1 MAAGKL
7 VHKPKHTSNNQ
18 SIQEQ
23 NRTAGTQVSRK
34 SRATG
39 EDVTDPTP
47 KPSQDSDTARWQ
59 RSCPGCF
66 IFIVQWKRRHVV
78 HLYIPDWTWTESS
91 SSRWSG
97 FFNNTSRCHLY
108 IQITNFFLNNIKCC
122 TVGRYK
128 AHILWLS
135 LGPNPARAGGDTRGR
150 QVHIG

>member
-78 HLYIPDWTWTESS
+78 HLYIPDE
-91 SSRWSG
+91 
-97 FFNNTSRCHLY
+97 LE
-108 IQITNFFLNNIKCC
+108 L
-122 TVGRYK
+122 
-128 AHILWLS
+128 LS
-135 LGPNPARAGGDTRGR
+135 LHHLDDPVSSPTRLAATFTFR
-150 QVHIG
+150 